1 MTKPQATLRRG
12 ITKTGWIAISVIALA
27 IVIGSVVFALT
38 NKSSTRPPG
47 SLPNGDVPPKSSVA
61 VIDNCTDV
69 GQIEP
74 SSIVLNCGSG
84 GGTAS
89 TLTWSQWAAEGAVG
103 RGTVNLLTC
112 NPTCAS
118 GQDVAYQI
126 SLTLS
131 EPVRAA
137 SGARYFTRITLSFI
151 GVAPSGFARTAVYKD
166 CYDTPPAPD
175 LPRCPADERG
185 AT

>member
-1 MTKPQATLRRG
+1 VTRPQATLRKSISR
-12 ITKTGWIAISVIALA
+12 TGWITISGIALA
-27 IVIGSVVFALT
+27 IVIGSVAFALS
-38 NKSSTRPPG
+38 NKSSTQPPA
-47 SLPNGDVPPKSSVA
+47 SLLHGNVQPQSSVA
-61 VIDNCTDV
+61 VIDNCDNV
-69 GQIEP
+69 GKVEP

-89 TLTWSQWAAEGAVG
+89 RLAWSQWTTTKAVG
-103 RGTVNLLTC
+103 RGTVNLLNC
-112 NPTCAS
+112 VPNCAS

-137 SGARYFTRITLSFI
+137 SGARYFTRITLSFLRT
-151 GVAPSGFARTAVYKD
+151 PSAGIARSAVYKD
-166 CYDTPPAPD
+166 CFDTPPAPD
-175 LPRCPADERG
+175 LPKCPADEQG